1 MAVFKKVQKNAC
13 AVNNISVKVL
23 IQESYRLSQEPR
35 WWVMKKITFISLSVS
50 AWNVMGGT
58 WFYGWLRDTSQWGAQ
73 RGCCN
78 QIALAQNGDL
88 QKQASVLSDCS
99 TQNVH
104 SESYRLKETRGEK
117 RYSIKVH
124 YIAQTAYQQH
134 CFTRK
139 KERSVIGHWATLFGD
154 AAYPHPAFISVNELK
169 KYGYIIK
176 IYWQIHLEWLRCS
189 WRWSKTLYVLICG
202 IEEVSFCIQRNVW
215 R

>member
-124 YIAQTAYQQH
+124 YSILHRQH
-134 CFTRK
+134 INSTVLREK
-139 KERSVIGHWATLFGD
+139 KRDQSLDIEPHCLGTPPTLTQ
-154 AAYPHPAFISVNELK
+154 H
-169 KYGYIIK
+169 
-176 IYWQIHLEWLRCS
+176 
-189 WRWSKTLYVLICG
+189 
-202 IEEVSFCIQRNVW
+202 SFL
-215 R
+215 